1 MAFVW
6 TIFNIRIPTLI
17 GDFRVSV
24 FSTLSTGD
32 LHLKA
37 PSWNLTPPWPATQG
51 QTGEQSTH
59 HKGGLCLFSLSAC
72 RAETQGSVVTG
83 PRASQPPVVTNR
95 PACLPGS
102 QGAHLAPTW
111 SQHPCPM
118 FCPLTGHTEGP
129 HTSEALLQDQ
139 LSPYIF
145 CRVPSH
151 CGISP
156 LSLVSGVAP
165 WTPRCQPLLLS
176 AQQTTSHKVHVA
188 RSAARP
194 GTPSPPHIL
203 VSQTCSGTT
212 PRHHPRPSATKEA
225 RDIFTTGHLCSQ
237 ETWVISEDE
246 EGKAHRTS
254 AGSTAR
260 PDEGEPHF
268 RLGSQLRAEWIH
280 PGQRSLQSQ
289 GGT

>member
-1 MAFVW
+1 MLCPSFQMAFVW
-6 TIFNIRIPTLI
+6 TIFNIKIPTLI

-37 PSWNLTPPWPATQG
+37 PSWNPTPRWPATQG
-51 QTGEQSTH
+51 QTGEQSTR

-83 PRASQPPVVTNR
+83 PGASQPPVVTNR

-129 HTSEALLQDQ
+129 HTSEALLRDQ

-151 CGISP
+151 CRTGP

-165 WTPRCQPLLLS
+165 WTPGVNPFCSQPSRPPATRPTWL
-176 AQQTTSHKVHVA
+176 ARPPTWHTPTTS
-188 RSAARP
+188 RSGLPDLLWRHTQ
-194 GTPSPPHIL
+194 TPPKT
-203 VSQTCSGTT
+203 QCY
-212 PRHHPRPSATKEA
+212 
-225 RDIFTTGHLCSQ
+225 
-237 ETWVISEDE
+237 
-246 EGKAHRTS
+246 
-254 AGSTAR
+254 
-260 PDEGEPHF
+260 
-268 RLGSQLRAEWIH
+268 
-280 PGQRSLQSQ
+280 
-289 GGT
+289 